1 MDIFSY
7 FMLFGG
13 IFMLDKL
20 NTLKDDFDYKKVG
33 GAVLLGIAKPGTAVD
48 WNDVIFKGLTL
59 QGIYGR
65 QMFETWYKMGAMVEA
80 GLDLTPMITH
90 RFNYRDFEKGFEA
103 MNSGMSGKVVLDW
116 TK

>member
-1 MDIFSY
+1 MPETLSWTREAWREALPVYNDIIAHPFIKELAS
-7 FMLFGG
+7 G
-13 IFMLDKL
+13 
-20 NTLKDDFDYKKVG
+20 TPATERFDRYLAQDEVYIG
-33 GAVLLGIAKPGTAVD
+33 
-48 WNDVIFKGLTL
+48 N
-59 QGIYGR
+59 YGR

-103 MNSGMSGKVVLDW
+103 MNSGASGKVVLDW